1 LRRRVACL
9 AVYSSFSS
17 FWKGKE
23 NEKRRLSARLA
34 EAWESGGFD
43 AARDDASR
51 EVREVREVRDGRE
64 FREGSEGR

>member
-34 EAWESGGFD
+34 EAWESGGFH
-43 AARDDASR
+43 AARDDAS
-51 EVREVREVRDGRE
+51 REVREVRDGRE